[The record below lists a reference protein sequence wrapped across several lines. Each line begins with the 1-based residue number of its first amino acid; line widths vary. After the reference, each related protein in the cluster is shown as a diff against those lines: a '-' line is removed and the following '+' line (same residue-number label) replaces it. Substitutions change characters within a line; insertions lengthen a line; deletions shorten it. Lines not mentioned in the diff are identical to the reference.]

1 LSPRAAPLAG
11 CTVPEGKI
19 TGYLLDPDHRF
30 GGPKARFFLA
40 LGFSQAEWR
49 AMAAALAAHPALN
62 PIESTTTT
70 RHGAKYVVR
79 CSLATPDG
87 RNPCVVTVWMK
98 DGDSP
103 PRLVTAY
110 PA

>member
-1 LSPRAAPLAG
+1 LSPQTASLAG
-11 CTVPEGKI
+11 CTVSETKI
-19 TGYLLDPDHRF
+19 TDYLLDSSHPF

-40 LGFSQAEWR
+40 LGFSPADWQ
-49 AMAAALAAHPALN
+49 AMAAELARHPVLN
-62 PIESTTTT
+62 PVESTTAT
-70 RHGAKYVVR
+70 RYGAKYVVR
-79 CSLATPDG
+79 CSLVTPDG

-98 DGDSP
+98 DGDAP